1 MSDLE
6 NPHYH
11 RKVGYSMILVA
22 ASLAAIGVLYMVIGE
37 NVLFADQIQREKT
50 DHFEQCKEIGFEDE
64 ECQKYFKAGNSLEAI
79 PRLNPD
85 GTMDEDVIDMEQ
97 EVEQVVQALNETVE
111 IGIGTGTPGCEE
123 TNECYIPYSLNIETG
138 TSVTWENIDN
148 AAHTVTSGTPQEGP
162 NGNFDS
168 SIIASGA
175 TFNHEFNSPGENP
188 YFCIVHPWM
197 TGIVTVE

>member
-1 MSDLE
+1 
-6 NPHYH
+6 
-11 RKVGYSMILVA
+11 
-22 ASLAAIGVLYMVIGE
+22 
-37 NVLFADQIQREKT
+37 
-50 DHFEQCKEIGFEDE
+50 
-64 ECQKYFKAGNSLEAI
+64 
-79 PRLNPD
+79 
-85 GTMDEDVIDMEQ
+85 MDEDVIDMEQ

-175 TFNHEFNSPGENP
+175 TFNHEFNSSGENP

>member
-22 ASLAAIGVLYMVIGE
+22 ASLAAIGILYMMIGE
-37 NVLFADQIQREKT
+37 NVLFADEIQRENT
-50 DHFEQCKEIGFEDE
+50 RHFEECKENKFEDE
-64 ECQKYFKAGNSLEAI
+64 ECQKYFKAGNTLEEI

-85 GTMDEDVIDMEQ
+85 GTMTEDI
-97 EVEQVVQALNETVE
+97 VE
-111 IGIGTGTPGCEE
+111 IEEGVEPIAQMPSKTVTIAVGTGTPGCEE
-123 TNECYIPYSLNIETG
+123 TNECYIPYSLDIEIG
-138 TSVTWENIDN
+138 TTVTWENADS
-148 AAHTVTSGTPQEGP
+148 AAHTVTSGTPTEGP

-168 SIIASGA
+168 SIIAPAS
-175 TFNHEFNSPGENP
+175 TFDHEFNSSGENP

-197 TGIVTVE
+197 TGVVTVE